1 MLFLLEYKFI
11 REYELIYII
20 KIIFGIENKEE
31 MWNKIE
37 KIGDNCVVS
46 NVFEMKIFIIYG
58 VFLSLNLELI
68 DYIKIDKVFMR
79 ILILRLKLWN

>member
-1 MLFLLEYKFI
+1 
-11 REYELIYII
+11 
-20 KIIFGIENKEE
+20 

-37 KIGDNCVVS
+37 KIGDNYVVS

-68 DYIKIDKVFMR
+68 DYIKIDIVFIR
-79 ILILRLKLWN
+79 ILILRIKWWN

>member
-1 MLFLLEYKFI
+1 
-11 REYELIYII
+11 
-20 KIIFGIENKEE
+20 

-46 NVFEMKIFIIYG
+46 NMFEMKIFIIYG

-68 DYIKIDKVFMR
+68 DYIKIDIVFIR
-79 ILILRLKLWN
+79 ILILRIKLWN

>member
-1 MLFLLEYKFI
+1 
-11 REYELIYII
+11 
-20 KIIFGIENKEE
+20 

-37 KIGDNCVVS
+37 KIGDNYVVS

-68 DYIKIDKVFMR
+68 DYIKIDIVFIR
-79 ILILRLKLWN
+79 ILILRIKLWN

>member
-1 MLFLLEYKFI
+1 
-11 REYELIYII
+11 
-20 KIIFGIENKEE
+20 

-37 KIGDNCVVS
+37 KLGDNGIVS

-68 DYIKIDKVFMR
+68 DYIKIDIVFIR
-79 ILILRLKLWN
+79 ILILRIKLWN